1 MVIMKVRLFLEFNI
15 VFLCVTGSMR
25 SHSRLELDQFPRD
38 VKLNRQVLAFSPE
51 Q

>member
-1 MVIMKVRLFLEFNI
+1 MQTMKVRVFSEFNI
-15 VFLCVTGSMR
+15 ASLCVIGSVR

>member
-1 MVIMKVRLFLEFNI
+1 MLTMKVRVFSEFN
-15 VFLCVTGSMR
+15 VASLCVIGSVR

-38 VKLNRQVLAFSPE
+38 VKLNRQVLAFSPG